1 MKQESYI
8 QITNKIRK
16 FKYGERTVIFIN
28 RLLTDIVYIAFLIL
42 LVSLLIQKN
51 KDMIRIVLITGVSF
65 ALVSIIRHFINA
77 QRPYAKYDFVPLISK
92 EKKGDSMP
100 SRHVFS
106 AFIIGMAYLYVS
118 IPMGIVIMMIGVLL
132 ATVRVIAGVHFP
144 KDVIAGA
151 AIGIILGI
159 IGFYVI

>member
-1 MKQESYI
+1 
-8 QITNKIRK
+8 
-16 FKYGERTVIFIN
+16 
-28 RLLTDIVYIAFLIL
+28 
-42 LVSLLIQKN
+42 
-51 KDMIRIVLITGVSF
+51 
-65 ALVSIIRHFINA
+65 
-77 QRPYAKYDFVPLISK
+77 
-92 EKKGDSMP
+92 MP